1 MDEKVH
7 LYKDILQNSKGM
19 LEDGQLDYTVHGL
32 MTYIA
37 PWKGGKGFVL
47 GTTMEDRGFNPV
59 IEDDVIQDLVDR
71 AARVVPCLK
80 DAPLIESWAGLRP
93 AAEDLMP
100 VMGESTRYQN
110 LFYSTGHYRNGILQT
125 PKQAEY
131 IVDTILETLTDEI
144 SEFSPKRYNL

>member
-1 MDEKVH
+1 M
-7 LYKDILQNSKGM
+7 
-19 LEDGQLDYTVHGL
+19 
-32 MTYIA
+32 
-37 PWKGGKGFVL
+37 L
-47 GTTMEDRGFNPV
+47 GTTMEDRGFDPV
-59 IEDDVIQDLVDR
+59 IEEGVIQGLIDR
-71 AARVVPCLK
+71 AAQVIPCLK

-100 VMGESTRYQN
+100 VMGKSTRYQN